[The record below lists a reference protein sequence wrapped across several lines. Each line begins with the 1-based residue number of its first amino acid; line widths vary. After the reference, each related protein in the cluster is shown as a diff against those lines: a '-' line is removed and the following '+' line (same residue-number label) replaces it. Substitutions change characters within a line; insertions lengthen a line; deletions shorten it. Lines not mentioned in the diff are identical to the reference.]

1 MRKNWC
7 QLHSTLKLEGYER
20 IFRMLQNL
28 LKNATPLVSSDI
40 VYRWHTCGH
49 AMPFLVLRPGSGC
62 SDLNR
67 QPETVLITRKW
78 RRASVGLQ
86 EPAVGK
92 GWSLWL
98 PLPFFSIYFIE
109 VQLIFNVVFISA
121 VQQIYSIL
129 HMLICTFFFIFFSIM
144 VYTVGPCCLSILYVI
159 VCIC

>member
-7 QLHSTLKLEGYER
+7 QLHSTLKLEAYER

-28 LKNATPLVSSDI
+28 LKNATPFVSSDI

-49 AMPFLVLRPGSGC
+49 AMPFLVLQPGSGC
-62 SDLNR
+62 SDLNH

-78 RRASVGLQ
+78 RQASVGLQ
-86 EPAVGK
+86 GPAVGK

-121 VQQIYSIL
+121 VQQSYSIL
-129 HMLICTFFFIFFSIM
+129 HMLICTFFFIFVSIM
-144 VYTVGPCCLSILYVI
+144 VYMVGPCCLSILYVI